1 MPTRNVSLTD
11 ELDSYV
17 EQSVQS
23 GHFDNASEVIR
34 AAIREL
40 KQSDEEDKAKVEA
53 LRVAIA
59 DGLQGPF
66 SDGPTVM
73 ANMRER
79 VRLRAERNRKKAN
92 IT

>member
-23 GHFDNASEVIR
+23 GHFDSASEVIR

-40 KQSDEEDKAKVEA
+40 KQSEEEDKAKVEA
-53 LRVAIA
+53 LREAIVE
-59 DGLQGPF
+59 GLQGPF

-73 ANMRER
+73 LEMRER
-79 VRLRAERNRKKAN
+79 VRLRAHRNRKRAKIA
-92 IT
+92 

>member
-23 GHFDNASEVIR
+23 GHYDNASEVIR

-40 KQSDEEDKAKVEA
+40 KQSEEEDKAKVEA
-53 LRVAIA
+53 LRVAITE
-59 DGLQGPF
+59 GLQGPF
-66 SDGPTVM
+66 LDGPTVI
-73 ANMRER
+73 AELRGR
-79 VRLRAERNRKKAN
+79 VRLRAEANRKMAS
-92 IT
+92 IA

>member
-40 KQSDEEDKAKVEA
+40 KQSEEEDKAKVEA
-53 LRVAIA
+53 LRVAITE
-59 DGLQGPF
+59 GLRGPF
-66 SDGPTVM
+66 SDGPTVIED
-73 ANMRER
+73 MRER
-79 VRLRAERNRKKAN
+79 VRLRA
-92 IT
+92 